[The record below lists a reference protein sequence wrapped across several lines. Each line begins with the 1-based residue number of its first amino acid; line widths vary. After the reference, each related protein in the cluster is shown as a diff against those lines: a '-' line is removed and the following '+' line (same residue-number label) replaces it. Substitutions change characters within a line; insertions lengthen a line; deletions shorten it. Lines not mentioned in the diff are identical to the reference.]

1 MTENVSEPPAEQPVE
16 PAAPAEPPAPKPR
29 RSGRIAAIAGSAL
42 LAAAVVAGVGWTVVT
57 VHGADRDAGAAVWKF
72 PKKSAAAAEKA
83 ASPSGLRGMLLAYG
97 DGWKRGPDLGQ
108 FAADTE
114 LSGAQATAMRKEAI
128 RNLPR
133 TERKHLEKLIDKH
146 LEKLIDK
153 QRIEGMAMRSYVKET
168 GGSFVTD
175 NAVAVD
181 IELSR
186 MKNRAAVRNISTSQN
201 AFLSGLDIFR
211 KGPKIEGHKDAAC
224 FLPPKDSGEDLESM
238 LCSGYRG
245 DVLVSLAAHGIKPFN
260 AQSVAELLKDQLD
273 RIAEPG
279 EAV

>member
-1 MTENVSEPPAEQPVE
+1 
-16 PAAPAEPPAPKPR
+16 
-29 RSGRIAAIAGSAL
+29 
-42 LAAAVVAGVGWTVVT
+42 VVAGVGWTVVT
-57 VHGADRDAGAAVWKF
+57 VHGADRDPGAAVWKF

-133 TERKHLEKLIDKH
+133 TERRQ

-181 IELSR
+181 IELSLT
-186 MKNRAAVRNISTSQN
+186 KNRAAVRNISRSQN

-245 DVLVSLAAHGIKPFN
+245 DVLVSVAAYGIKPFN

>member
-1 MTENVSEPPAEQPVE
+1 VTENVSEPPAEQPVEPPVE

-42 LAAAVVAGVGWTVVT
+42 LAAAVVVGVGWTVVT
-57 VHGADRDAGAAVWKF
+57 VHGADRDAGAAVWEF
-72 PKKSAAAAEKA
+72 PKKSGAAEKA

-133 TERKHLEKLIDKH
+133 SERRQ

-186 MKNRAAVRNISTSQN
+186 MKNRAAVRNISRSQN

-245 DVLVSLAAHGIKPFN
+245 DVLVTVAAYGIKPFN

>member
-1 MTENVSEPPAEQPVE
+1 MST
-16 PAAPAEPPAPKPR
+16 
-29 RSGRIAAIAGSAL
+29 SG
-42 LAAAVVAGVGWTVVT
+42 
-57 VHGADRDAGAAVWKF
+57 
-72 PKKSAAAAEKA
+72 AAEKA

-114 LSGAQATAMRKEAI
+114 LNGAQATAMRKEAI

-133 TERKHLEKLIDKH
+133 TERKQ

-168 GGSFVTD
+168 GGSFATD

-186 MKNRAAVRNISTSQN
+186 MKNRAAVRDISRSQN

-211 KGPKIEGHKDAAC
+211 KGPKIEGYDDAEC

-238 LCSGYRG
+238 LCSAYRG

-273 RIAEPG
+273 HIAEPG

>member
-72 PKKSAAAAEKA
+72 PKKESAAAAEKA
-83 ASPSGLRGMLLAYG
+83 ASAGSLRGMLLAYG

-133 TERKHLEKLIDKH
+133 TERRQ

-186 MKNRAAVRNISTSQN
+186 MKNRAAVRNISRSQN

-245 DVLVSLAAHGIKPFN
+245 DVLVSLAAYGIKPFN